1 VGRKPHMHF
10 PFFFII
16 VIIQSVLCL
25 SLAKL
30 FTAFNVKKLLRM
42 TEFYPNDFIEV
53 SEVTLHHQL
62 KNYVTN
68 VRSDLKFAKLK
79 GLSDLYAILVET
91 NKCNTF
97 DMIYKLL
104 KLTLLLP
111 VATANVERV
120 FSTMKVVKTEE

>member
-1 VGRKPHMHF
+1 M
-10 PFFFII
+10 
-16 VIIQSVLCL
+16 

-30 FTAFNVKKLLRM
+30 FVAFNVKKLLRM
-42 TEFYPNDFIEV
+42 TEFYPDDFIEV
-53 SEVTLHHQL
+53 SEVTLRHQL
-62 KNYVTN
+62 RNYVTN

-79 GLSDLYAILVET
+79 GLSDLYAKLVET

-120 FSTMKVVKTEE
+120 SSTMKVVKTEELPM